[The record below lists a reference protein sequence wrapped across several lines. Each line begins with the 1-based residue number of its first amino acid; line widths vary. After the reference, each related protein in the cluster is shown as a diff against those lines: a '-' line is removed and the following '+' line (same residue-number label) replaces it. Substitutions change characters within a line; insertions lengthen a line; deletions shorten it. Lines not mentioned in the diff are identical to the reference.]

1 MRWIVC
7 VALPPVIDLSPGGRP
22 LDWDTISVIRRRLK
36 KEKGTIYKD
45 WGGRLPI
52 ALVYANTYYIGMS
65 NLGLHVIYRLFNEQ
79 PNIVCERVFHQ
90 ENAASVSLESQRP
103 LTDFGVLAFSLSF
116 ELDYFNL
123 VAMLLRAGIPL
134 RAEDR
139 DERHPLL
146 IAGGPCV
153 TANPEPLAPILDAC
167 VIGEGEVVAPCLA
180 HDLWH
185 GLEVGREELLKQLAR
200 IPGVYVPRFYHI
212 ETKNE
217 HIESIGPVPGV
228 PYPVQRQWLA
238 DLDAFAA
245 RYAIVTEETEFG
257 DMYLIEVSR
266 GCRRGCR
273 FCLAGFT
280 YLPMRERS
288 LEGLLASAE
297 EGLKHRRKLGLIGA
311 SLSDYSHIDQLVTEL
326 RGLGAEIS
334 VASLRVDPLPKL
346 LLQALADSGARTL
359 TIAPEAASERLRKAI
374 AKGISTADIMH
385 AVELAAVYDFPHLKL
400 YFMIGLPTETDTDAR
415 QIVDL
420 VRSVRDRFHR
430 HLTVNISPFVPKAQT
445 PFQHVAMTRRDILEE
460 RLRYVKDNLG
470 PLNVETRAESIRW
483 AEVQGILARGDRR
496 VGRALMSMDGST
508 LSDWRRAMEGTGLKP
523 EMYLRERS
531 KDGVLPWSTVSA
543 GPRAGQ
549 PLKKVADGLP
559 V

>member
-1 MRWIVC
+1 M
-7 VALPPVIDLSPGGRP
+7 
-22 LDWDTISVIRRRLK
+22 DWDTISLIRRRLK
-36 KEKGTIYKD
+36 KEKGTIFKD
-45 WGGRLPI
+45 WGGHLPI
-52 ALVYANTYYIGMS
+52 ALVYPNTYYIGMS

-79 PNIVCERVFHQ
+79 PHIVCERVFHH
-90 ENAASVSLESQRP
+90 ENGAAVSLESQRP
-103 LTDFGVLAFSLSF
+103 LTDFGVLAFSLTF

-146 IAGGPCV
+146 IAGGVCV

-167 VIGEGEVVAPCLA
+167 VIGEGEVVAPSLA
-180 HDLWH
+180 HNLWR
-185 GLEVGREELLKQLAR
+185 GLELGREELLKQLAR

-212 ETKNE
+212 ETENE
-217 HIESIGPVPGV
+217 HIKSIDTAPGV

-245 RYAIVTEETEFG
+245 QSAIVTESTEFG

-288 LEGLLASAE
+288 LDSLLVSAE

-311 SLSDYSHIDQLVTEL
+311 SLSDYSRIDQLVTKL
-326 RGLGAEIS
+326 RGLGADIS
-334 VASLRVDPLPKL
+334 VASLRVDPLPEL
-346 LLQALADSGARTL
+346 LLQALAESGARTL
-359 TIAPEAASERLRKAI
+359 TIAPEAGSERLRKSI
-374 AKGISTADIMH
+374 AKGISTADIMN
-385 AVELAAVYDFPHLKL
+385 AVELAAEYDFPHLKL
-400 YFMIGLPTETDTDAR
+400 YFMIGLPTETDSDAK

-420 VRSVRDRFHR
+420 VRSVRARFHR
-430 HLTVNISPFVPKAQT
+430 HLAVNISPYVPKAQT
-445 PFQHVAMTRRDILEE
+445 PFQHVAMTQRDILEE
-460 RLRYVKDNLG
+460 RLRYVRHNLG
-470 PLNVETRAESIRW
+470 PLDVETRAESIRW

-496 VGRALMSMDGST
+496 VGQALMGLDGSS
-508 LSDWRRAMEGTGLKP
+508 LSDWRRAMEGAGLKP

-543 GPRAGQ
+543 GVRAAQ
-549 PLKKVADGLP
+549 PLAKVADGLP
-559 V
+559 G

>member
-1 MRWIVC
+1 M
-7 VALPPVIDLSPGGRP
+7 
-22 LDWDTISVIRRRLK
+22 DWDTISLARRRLK

-79 PNIVCERVFHQ
+79 PNIVCERVFYHD
-90 ENAASVSLESQRP
+90 NGASVSLESQRP

-116 ELDYFNL
+116 ELDYLNL

-167 VIGEGEVVAPCLA
+167 VIGEGEVVAPSLA
-180 HDLWH
+180 QSFRH
-185 GLEVGREELLKQLAR
+185 GLEVGREDLLKELAH
-200 IPGVYVPRFYHI
+200 IPGVYVPRFYDI
-212 ETKNE
+212 ETEDE
-217 HIESIGPVPGV
+217 HIMSIRPVPGV

-238 DLDAFAA
+238 DLDAFPAQSVV
-245 RYAIVTEETEFG
+245 VTEDTEFG
-257 DMYLIEVSR
+257 DMYLMEVSR

-288 LEGLLASAE
+288 LEGLLATAE

-346 LLQALADSGARTL
+346 LLRALADSGAQTL
-359 TIAPEAASERLRKAI
+359 TIAPEAGSERLRKSI
-374 AKGISTADIMH
+374 AKGISTGHVMN

-400 YFMIGLPTETDTDAR
+400 YFMIGLPTETDTDAK
-415 QIVDL
+415 QIIDL
-420 VRSVRDRFHR
+420 VRSIRARFHR
-430 HLTVNISPFVPKAQT
+430 HLTVNISPYVPKAQT
-445 PFQHVAMTRRDILEE
+445 PFQLMAMTRRDILEE
-460 RLRYVKDNLG
+460 RLRYVKDSLG

-496 VGRALMSMDGST
+496 VGQALMSMDGSG
-508 LSDWRRAMEGTGLKP
+508 LSDWRRAMERTGLKP
-523 EMYLRERS
+523 EMYLRERW
-531 KDGVLPWSTVSA
+531 KDEVLPWSTVSA
-543 GPRAGQ
+543 GLGAGQ
-549 PLKKVADGLP
+549 PLEKVADGLP
-559 V
+559 G